1 MKTIEANLLDFPS
14 GINMIFHQANTE
26 NVMGAGI
33 ASQIRKRYPQAYK
46 ADKDHFVPKGRE
58 RLGNYT
64 MALVNEEKI
73 SKDNY
78 NLVCNLYGQ
87 MLNEDSIFGVRTD
100 YFALRDALR
109 SCLDLHTTFS
119 GYYKD
124 AICGFPWLMSSNLG
138 GGDFKIVRHIVE
150 ETMEEFNLTGYW
162 VKYKT

>member
-1 MKTIEANLLDFPS
+1 MKTIEANLLDFPN

-64 MALVNEEKI
+64 MALVNEDKI

-87 MLNEDSIFGVRTD
+87 MLNEDSIFGVRTN

-109 SCLDLHTTFS
+109 SCLELHTTFS
-119 GYYKD
+119 GYYEE
-124 AICGFPWLMSSNLG
+124 AICGFPYGMGCGLG
-138 GGDFKIVRHIVE
+138 GGDWNIVE
-150 ETMEEFNLTGYW
+150 NIISETLKEFNLKGFII
-162 VKYKT
+162 KYKI